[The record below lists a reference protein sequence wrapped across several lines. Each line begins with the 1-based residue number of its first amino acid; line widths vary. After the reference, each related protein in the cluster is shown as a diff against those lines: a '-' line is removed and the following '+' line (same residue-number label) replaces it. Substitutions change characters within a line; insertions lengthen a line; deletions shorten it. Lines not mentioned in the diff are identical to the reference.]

1 MRLFEV
7 EMNLEAPEPGE
18 QLSQDPESRQRIKL
32 NPKEMQ
38 FILDLV
44 KDEQLTYSELKDKV
58 NDALV
63 DYSRNKNSLKLAA
76 PRMYAIVH
84 GELPIDMVDNAGWFS
99 TIPNTMIQYAE
110 AQGYEANDNLRRA
123 AINAKHRKKKITS
136 KEAIEIMLSYFQDHE
151 AVLDKKQ
158 VVKNRPSILR
168 QIEAGQHVDVIFD
181 PFFITEAV
189 LGRLYKRLV
198 ECRRAVRLDEA
209 LKLDDEIG
217 KMLAV
222 ALKRYEAARMG
233 LGIVGRLKDP
243 EQKTKHRSRIMTNL
257 NALRGLVGRVEKML
271 PR

>member
-7 EMNLEAPEPGE
+7 EMNLEAPEPGA
-18 QLSQDPESRQRIKL
+18 QIPEPEKRQRLKFT
-32 NPKEMQ
+32 PEEMQ
-38 FILDLV
+38 FALDLV
-44 KDEQLTYSELKDKV
+44 KDEKLSQSELTSRV
-58 NDALV
+58 NDAIAQ
-63 DYSRNKNSLKLAA
+63 YSRTGSSLKLAA

-84 GELPIDMVDNAGWFS
+84 GELPLDKIDNAGWFK
-99 TIPNTMIQYAE
+99 TIPKTMITYAE
-110 AQGYEANDNLRRA
+110 SQGYEAADNLRKA
-123 AINAKHRKKKITS
+123 KINNQHRQKKLTEPEAKAMMI
-136 KEAIEIMLSYFQDHE
+136 SYFKDHE
-151 AVLDKKQ
+151 LHLDKKA
-158 VVKNRPSILR
+158 VVAARPKITR
-168 QIEAGQHVDVIFD
+168 QLIAGEHIDVVFD
-181 PFFITEAV
+181 PYFVTEAV